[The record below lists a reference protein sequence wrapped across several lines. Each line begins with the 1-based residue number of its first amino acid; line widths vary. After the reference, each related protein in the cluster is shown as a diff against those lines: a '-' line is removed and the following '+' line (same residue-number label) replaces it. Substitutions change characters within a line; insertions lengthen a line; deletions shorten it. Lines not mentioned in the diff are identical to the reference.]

1 MTDAS
6 RPASPC
12 GGTDPLAL
20 NNQLCFALYAASR
33 AMTRAYQ
40 PMLQDLDITYPQYLV
55 LMVLWEW
62 DAAIARGETPDCAV
76 GALGRR
82 LMLDSGTLTP
92 LLKRMEGRG
101 LVLRRRA
108 SRDERVT
115 EVALTDAG
123 RALRPRAL
131 AWVESRLEGASI
143 SPAEV
148 EQLRSGLW
156 LLLEKMGGATGKMG
170 FLS

>member
-1 MTDAS
+1 MMLCD
-6 RPASPC
+6 
-12 GGTDPLAL
+12 DDNPLAL

-40 PMLQDLDITYPQYLV
+40 PMLQDLGITYPQYLV

-62 DAAIARGETPDCAV
+62 DALDGSAGELDTSV

-82 LMLDSGTLTP
+82 LKLDSGTLTP
-92 LLKRMEGRG
+92 LLKRMEAHG
-101 LVLRRRA
+101 LLQRRRA

-131 AWVESRLEGASI
+131 SQVRERLGESSMSRAQV
-143 SPAEV
+143 A
-148 EQLRSGLW
+148 QLRSSLW
-156 LLLEKMGGATGKMG
+156 QLLEEIEAASG
-170 FLS
+170 

>member
-1 MTDAS
+1 MMLCD
-6 RPASPC
+6 
-12 GGTDPLAL
+12 DDNPLAL

-40 PMLQDLDITYPQYLV
+40 PMLQELGITYPQYLV
-55 LMVLWEW
+55 LLVLWEW
-62 DAAIARGETPDCAV
+62 DMLDEGAGDFDASV

-82 LMLDSGTLTP
+82 LKLDSGTLTP
-92 LLKRMEGRG
+92 LLKRMELHGLLQRQRG
-101 LVLRRRA
+101 

-131 AWVESRLEGASI
+131 ALVNERLGESKMSRAQV
-143 SPAEV
+143 A
-148 EQLRSGLW
+148 QLRASLW
-156 LLLEKMGGATGKMG
+156 QLLEEIEVATG
-170 FLS
+170 